1 MLVGSGKLER
11 YWDQHWSNWLVNLAQ
26 GDYAVSDEPILLTT
40 VLGSCV
46 AACLYAPDKQMGGI
60 NHFLLPQ
67 AGASETDS
75 SSFRYGIHAMEVLI
89 NSLLRKGAARDT
101 LELKVCGAADVVS
114 GLSNRVGKANAAF
127 IQLYAQQEQL
137 NLVAADLGGDNP
149 RRVVF
154 NPTTGSMKVKS
165 LARHL
170 SSEDVRSETTQAAK
184 LEQKVLGLA
193 EVELFNNDKEAV
205 R

>member
-11 YWDQHWSNWLVNLAQ
+11 YWDHTWNNWLVNLAQ

-60 NHFLLPQ
+60 NHFLLPE
-67 AGASETDS
+67 AGASEPEAN
-75 SSFRYGIHAMEVLI
+75 SFRYGVHAMEVLI
-89 NSLLRKGAARDT
+89 NSLLRKGAARET
-101 LELKVCGAADVVS
+101 LQLKVCGAGDVVS
-114 GLSNRVGKANAAF
+114 GLSNRVGKANATF
-127 IQLYAQQEQL
+127 ITLYAKQEKL
-137 NLVAADLGGDNP
+137 DLLAADLGGDHP

-154 NPTTGSMKVKS
+154 NPTTGSMKVKK
-165 LARHL
+165 LTKHL
-170 SSEDVRSETTQAAK
+170 SRDDVRSETAEAAK
-184 LEQKVLGLA
+184 LQQKLLSQTDI
-193 EVELFNNDKEAV
+193 EIFSNDKEAT